1 MTNNELMGIVQMNST
16 ERMRLLESKGS
27 DYASDE
33 NALKAF
39 NIAAGFA
46 GVTTAQALD
55 VMIGIKLARIE
66 SLRGKEAK
74 HESVLDTYKDLQNYL
89 DIRLAFFMEQE
100 TDLISR
106 NRPEKVRV

>member
-1 MTNNELMGIVQMNST
+1 MTNRELLEIVHMNST

-39 NIAAGFA
+39 NLAAGFA
-46 GVTTAQALD
+46 GVTTNQAID
-55 VMIGIKLARIE
+55 VMIGIKLARIQ

-74 HESVLDTYKDLQNYL
+74 HESVMDTYKDLQNYL
-89 DIRLAFFMEQE
+89 DIRLALFMGQE
-100 TDLISR
+100 TDLLIKR
-106 NRPEKVRV
+106 QPDRV

>member
-1 MTNNELMGIVQMNST
+1 MTNKELLDIVQMNST

-27 DYASDE
+27 DYAGED

-39 NIAAGFA
+39 NLAADFA
-46 GVTTAQALD
+46 GVTTNQAID
-55 VMIGIKLARIE
+55 VMIGIKLARIQ

-74 HESVLDTYKDLQNYL
+74 HESVMDTYKDLQNYF

-100 TDLISR
+100 TDLLIKHQS
-106 NRPEKVRV
+106 ERV

>member
-100 TDLISR
+100 THLIGK
-106 NRPEKVRV
+106 NKPERV

>member
-1 MTNNELMGIVQMNST
+1 MTNEELLGIVQMNST

-27 DYASDE
+27 DYASEE

-39 NIAAGFA
+39 NLAAGFA
-46 GVTTAQALD
+46 GVTTAQAID
-55 VMIGIKLARIE
+55 VMIGIKLARIG

-89 DIRLAFFMEQE
+89 DIRLAQYMQEE
-100 TDLISR
+100 TDLLIKCQS
-106 NRPEKVRV
+106 ERV